1 MRLVRRLVLVTVVT
15 ALFGGPVVAAA
26 SGASA
31 ASATSGAS
39 AASGASGV
47 SGAGAG
53 QGWVRCADLSPGTP
67 EDVYLYPFGNPS
79 HPTML
84 MHQGYGSVS
93 EYMPLSAGQYTL
105 AMRPPGAPASS
116 PPTVSTSFMVSAG
129 QNYTVASLGSASS
142 RRLKV
147 LNDQMA
153 AAAGSKALIRVIQ
166 ASVKQPQVTVSVG
179 SAVLARELGFGSAS
193 SYQSVKP
200 GSPTVTFSAEGGH
213 AAMAVKLTAGSVHTL
228 VVLDGSSGLR
238 IDNLTDAA
246 GSTDRPKGGA
256 ATGFGGTAPKPGPGL
271 LPWLG
276 TLAGGLLLAVAGGF
290 SLRRSRR
297 RAAAAAASS
306 AGASSAGAGLAGAVS
321 ADAGSAASAAS
332 ARD

>member
-1 MRLVRRLVLVTVVT
+1 
-15 ALFGGPVVAAA
+15 
-26 SGASA
+26 
-31 ASATSGAS
+31 
-39 AASGASGV
+39 
-47 SGAGAG
+47 
-53 QGWVRCADLSPGTP
+53 
-67 EDVYLYPFGNPS
+67 
-79 HPTML
+79 ML
-84 MHQGYGSVS
+84 MHQGYGSVT

-105 AMRPPGAPASS
+105 AMRPSGAPASS

-129 QNYTVASLGSASS
+129 SNYTVASIGSASS

-147 LNDQMA
+147 LSDQMA

-179 SAVLARELGFGSAS
+179 SDVLARELGFGSAS

-200 GSPTVTFSAEGGH
+200 GSPTVTFSAQGGH

-256 ATGFGGTAPKPGPGL
+256 ATGFGGTAPKAGPGL

-297 RAAAAAASS
+297 RTAAAASAA
-306 AGASSAGAGLAGAVS
+306 AGAEPADAGLAGAAS
-321 ADAGSAASAAS
+321 ADAGAAASAAS

>member
-1 MRLVRRLVLVTVVT
+1 MRLGRRLVLVTAVT
-15 ALFGGPVVAAA
+15 ALLGGPVVAT
-26 SGASA
+26 ASA
-31 ASATSGAS
+31 ASAAS
-39 AASGASGV
+39 A
-47 SGAGAG
+47 AGAG
-53 QGWVRCADLSPGTP
+53 QGWVRCADLSPGAP

-84 MHQGYGSVS
+84 MHQGYGSVT

-129 QNYTVASLGSASS
+129 SNYTVASIGSASS
-142 RRLKV
+142 QRLKV

-166 ASVKQPQVTVSVG
+166 ASVKQPQVTVTVG
-179 SAVLARELGFGSAS
+179 SDVLARELGFGSAS

-200 GSPTVTFSAEGGH
+200 GSPTVTFSAQGGH

-276 TLAGGLLLAVAGGF
+276 TLAGGLLLAVAGEF

-297 RAAAAAASS
+297 RMAAAAAAL
-306 AGASSAGAGLAGAVS
+306 AGASSGDAESAAAEPAGAGSV
-321 ADAGSAASAAS
+321 ASAAA
-332 ARD
+332 ARE